1 MEKYYSIHD
10 LVTIKS
16 NTGIP
21 IPNYFSCPPISDPD
35 LTVTQCDM
43 VYDVPRSSKK
53 KRKDYAVWKE
63 GDALIIDYE
72 SLDLKISLSDLKGKT
87 KIQVSD
93 GFVNRSKKH
102 LNTLVGLIIQ
112 LKLLEKGCTFLHSG
126 CLTHNDGAILLP
138 AMGSTGKTFT
148 TLSLIDGENHLFLSD
163 DLAIINTNGDVFS
176 YPGKIGTGPYVLK
189 NDAVPELSVNPIFS
203 SKLARIP
210 LISLIFGKFP
220 WLYKSKNLEMPPHL
234 ISRSSTCSYLFLIVG
249 GSENKAVS
257 IPNSRAISQ
266 AMNQHLDTHNL
277 FGSFI
282 LNYYAYFFAYDLSQ
296 KLETMREI
304 LITGLSSTKC
314 FEIRSNDLY
323 SYPRI
328 VLDTING
335 KK

>member
-1 MEKYYSIHD
+1 MYERSLALNDYNDRRRGVRGAAPSDIGEHD
-10 LVTIKS
+10 HALA
-16 NTGIP
+16 
-21 IPNYFSCPPISDPD
+21 SD
-35 LTVTQCDM
+35 
-43 VYDVPRSSKK
+43 
-53 KRKDYAVWKE
+53 
-63 GDALIIDYE
+63 
-72 SLDLKISLSDLKGKT
+72 
-87 KIQVSD
+87 
-93 GFVNRSKKH
+93 
-102 LNTLVGLIIQ
+102 
-112 LKLLEKGCTFLHSG
+112 
-126 CLTHNDGAILLP
+126 DGAP
-138 AMGSTGKTFT
+138 RHAGPT
-148 TLSLIDGENHLFLSD
+148 T
-163 DLAIINTNGDVFS
+163 
-176 YPGKIGTGPYVLK
+176 PGKIGTGPYVLK

-234 ISRSSTCSYLFLIVG
+234 ISRNSTCSYLFLIVG

-296 KLETMREI
+296 KIETMREI

-328 VLDTING
+328 VLDTIND